1 VAKGPKALWSLTTW
15 CFTASKRD
23 SWNLG
28 KDVKKLRALEFKVDD
43 AFNRNH
49 LPK

>member
-1 VAKGPKALWSLTTW
+1 
-15 CFTASKRD
+15 
-23 SWNLG
+23 LG

-49 LPK
+49 LPKSLITCFHADCFGDLGGIQ